1 MDSLGYSGYCKR
13 FGLRGVWGL
22 PLTKPRSLGIQGVR
36 LNLRREGSGIRLSAE
51 DGPGRCRMSS
61 LGVSAEAA
69 ASAGGREEGVGAGVG
84 IGVVVS
90 LLVRFIVVGFGVVR
104 QHKE

>member
-13 FGLRGVWGL
+13 FGF
-22 PLTKPRSLGIQGVR
+22 QGVR

-69 ASAGGREEGVGAGVG
+69 ASAGGGREEGVGAGVG